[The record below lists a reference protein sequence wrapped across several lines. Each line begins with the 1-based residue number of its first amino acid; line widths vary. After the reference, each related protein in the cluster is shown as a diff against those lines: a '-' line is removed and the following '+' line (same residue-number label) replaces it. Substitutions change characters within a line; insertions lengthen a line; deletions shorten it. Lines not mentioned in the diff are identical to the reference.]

1 MRPVPA
7 SASDRHYHTP
17 NDAAGHGRQ
26 PVVRLAVDNA
36 QTNMAVEIIRDPLW
50 NNIRLDPLAFEL
62 IDTPA
67 FQRLRYVRQLGLAFL
82 VYPGAT
88 HSRFEH
94 ALGTYHLAR
103 RTLALFEEQ
112 DEFREIDPDEC
123 RLARV
128 AALLH
133 DIGHYPFS
141 HALEEIGAMHHED
154 VARPLILD
162 GEIGNALRRVLGRDA
177 PERIVALIRG
187 TSGSP
192 LQGLISGSIDLYK
205 LDYLRR
211 DAFMCGVSYGEI
223 DVDRLINALTIV
235 RDPVAATPR
244 IGMIEKGLSALES
257 LLFARY
263 QMYRNVY
270 WHHAVRSA
278 TAMYKR
284 LVADALDAGTL
295 DARTLAGFTD
305 EGLLHALGE
314 RSPSPLLSALR
325 ERRLYKR
332 AFECPAAAL
341 PPDAGEWIAEDR
353 ALTVAV
359 ENALARELGLREG
372 ELLLDYPTKTQMLG
386 LDLLVQRR
394 TGAVRRVTAEGWEG
408 AINLPKLSE
417 ELYRSARW
425 LRVYTASRISIEP
438 ARVMR
443 LACASRVEVLA
454 RLEGRLL
461 DGV

>member
-1 MRPVPA
+1 M
-7 SASDRHYHTP
+7 S
-17 NDAAGHGRQ
+17 
-26 PVVRLAVDNA
+26 
-36 QTNMAVEIIRDPLW
+36 VEIIRDPLW
-50 NNIRLDPLAFEL
+50 NNIRLDPLSFEL

-112 DEFREIDPDEC
+112 PDFGAVGRDAC
-123 RLARV
+123 TLLRV

-141 HALEEIGAMHHED
+141 HALEEIGALHHEE
-154 VARPLILD
+154 VARPLIQG
-162 GEIGNALRRVLGRDA
+162 GEVADILKRELGPDA
-177 PERIVALIRG
+177 PDRIVSLIRG
-187 TSGSP
+187 DSDNS
-192 LQGLISGSIDLYK
+192 LQGLISGSIDLDK

-223 DVDRLINALTIV
+223 DVDRLINALTLL
-235 RDPVAATPR
+235 RDPETAELRV
-244 IGMIEKGLSALES
+244 GMIEKGLSALES
-257 LLFARY
+257 LLFAKY

-295 DARTLAGFTD
+295 DARTLAAYTD
-305 EGLLHALGE
+305 EGLLHNLRERAPSAL
-314 RSPSPLLSALR
+314 LHALR

-332 AFECPAAAL
+332 AFECPAAQLA
-341 PPDAGEWIAEDR
+341 PDVGEWIADDR

-359 ENALARELGLREG
+359 ENALALELGLSPG
-372 ELLLDYPTKTQMLG
+372 EVLLDYPVKTQMLG
-386 LDLLVQRR
+386 LDMLVQRSD
-394 TGAVRRVTAEGWEG
+394 GEVRRLTARGWEGEG

-417 ELYRSARW
+417 EFYRSARW
-425 LRVYTASRISIEP
+425 LRVYTHER
-438 ARVMR
+438 RVIPR
-443 LACASRVEVLA
+443 EAVLA
-454 RLEGRLL
+454 LVSQPAEDIRAAMSAGTPLL
-461 DGV
+461 